1 MDYVRVT
8 DVSPRDGLQNE
19 QGIIPT
25 QDKVRLIELL
35 CETGVD
41 EVEVTS
47 FVSPRWVPQLADAED
62 VCVEVSKWKSQP
74 RKTRPNMHF
83 SALVPNVKGL
93 EGVAKAKELSG
104 PRPAIDTI
112 SLFTAASEEF
122 SRRNTNATIAETLD
136 RFEDIYYRMKHGGPM
151 FSVRVYVSCVIA
163 CPFAGAIAPERVA
176 DVVAR
181 VFESPFVDSIDLG
194 DTIGAAT
201 PKTTKELIHAVHPR
215 IPKNKALT
223 LHFHDTFG
231 NAASCV
237 KAALDLGVRSFDG
250 SVAGLGGCPYA
261 STPGRRAPGNVSTE
275 LLVRTIHEA
284 GYRTNVDLEK
294 LEVAAEFAREI
305 VAKSR
310 TSI

>member
-47 FVSPRWVPQLADAED
+47 FVSPKWVPQLGDAEQ
-62 VCVEVSKWKSQP
+62 VCIEVSKWKSQP

-83 SALVPNVKGL
+83 SALVPNAKGFESAVK
-93 EGVAKAKELSG
+93 AWELSG

-122 SRRNTNATIAETLD
+122 CKRNTNATIAESLE
-136 RFEDIYYRMKHGGPM
+136 RFEDIYYRIMHSRPV

-163 CPFAGAIAPERVA
+163 CPFAGPIAPEQVA
-176 DVVAR
+176 NVVAKIC
-181 VFESPFVDSIDLG
+181 ESPFVEDIDLG
-194 DTIGAAT
+194 DTIGAGT
-201 PKTTKELIHAVHPR
+201 PHTTKEMLRAVMPR
-215 IPKNKALT
+215 IPKGKTAT
-223 LHFHDTFG
+223 LHLHDTFG
-231 NAASCV
+231 TAASCV
-237 KAALDLGVRSFDG
+237 KTALDLGIRSFDG
-250 SVAGLGGCPYA
+250 SVAGIGGCPYA
-261 STPGRRAPGNVSTE
+261 STPGKRAPGNISTE
-275 LLVRTIHEA
+275 LLVRTIHAA
-284 GYRTNVDLEK
+284 GYKTNVDLDK
-294 LEVAAEFAREI
+294 LELAATFARDI

-310 TSI
+310 ASF